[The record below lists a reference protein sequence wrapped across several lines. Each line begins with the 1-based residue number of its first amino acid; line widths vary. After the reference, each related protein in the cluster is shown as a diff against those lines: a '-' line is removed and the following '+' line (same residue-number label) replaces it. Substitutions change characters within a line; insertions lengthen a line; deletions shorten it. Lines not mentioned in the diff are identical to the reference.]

1 MKKEELV
8 AQLEVAKRFQS
19 TVDIDKIIALIEQIT
34 PEKQTGITQELA
46 DEISGKIERCLD
58 RNSDELVNKD
68 DASFSIDYGNT
79 ISIDDIQIDVHG
91 VMDHITDVLSEFVEE
106 EEEDDVVVS
115 GEFYPVDDVVEL
127 ERGEET
133 AE

>member
-8 AQLEVAKRFQS
+8 AQLTTAKALSS

-58 RNSDELVNKD
+58 RNSNELVDKD
-68 DASFSIDYGNT
+68 DVTFSIDYGNT

-91 VMDHITDVLSEFVEE
+91 VMDHITYILSEFVEE

-115 GEFYPVDDVVEL
+115 SEFYPADDTDSI
-127 ERGEET
+127 EE
-133 AE
+133 

>member
-8 AQLEVAKRFQS
+8 VQLTTAKALSS

-58 RNSDELVNKD
+58 RNSDELVDKD
-68 DASFSIDYGNT
+68 DVTFSIDYGNT
-79 ISIDDIQIDVHG
+79 ILIDDIQIDVDG
-91 VMDHITDVLSEFVEE
+91 VMNHIIDILGEFVED

-115 GEFYPVDDVVEL
+115 SEFYPVDDTDSI
-127 ERGEET
+127 EE
-133 AE
+133 

>member
-19 TVDIDKIIALIEQIT
+19 TVDIDKIIALIKEIT

-68 DASFSIDYGNT
+68 DVTFSIDYGNT
-79 ISIDDIQIDVHG
+79 ILIDDIQIDIHG
-91 VMDHITDVLSEFVEE
+91 VMDHITDILSEFVEE

-115 GEFYPVDDVVEL
+115 SEFYPVDDTDSI
-127 ERGEET
+127 EE
-133 AE
+133 

>member
-8 AQLEVAKRFQS
+8 AQLTTAKALSS

-58 RNSDELVNKD
+58 RNSDELVDKD
-68 DASFSIDYGNT
+68 DVTFSIDYGNT
-79 ISIDDIQIDVHG
+79 ISIDDIQIDIHG
-91 VMDHITDVLSEFVEE
+91 VMDHITEILSEFVEE
-106 EEEDDVVVS
+106 EDD
-115 GEFYPVDDVVEL
+115 VEL
-127 ERGEET
+127 EDDEVVSSEFTIGGDY
-133 AE
+133 

>member
-1 MKKEELV
+1 M
-8 AQLEVAKRFQS
+8 
-19 TVDIDKIIALIEQIT
+19 IEHIT
-34 PEKQTGITQELA
+34 PEAKTGITQEIA
-46 DEISGKIERCLD
+46 DQIASRIESCLD
-58 RNSDELVNKD
+58 SNSDELVDKD

-91 VMDHITDVLSEFVEE
+91 VMDHITDILSEFVEE

-115 GEFYPVDDVVEL
+115 SEFYPVDDVVEL